1 MDQVVLTA
9 AEAMLTAPVRHQLT
23 ATVGEIR
30 DFFEDDHVHAA
41 LILGPAG
48 YLAAVVERH
57 DITHGQDP
65 GAAAAPLGRL
75 AGRTVLEDASLPAV
89 QRSMSATGRRRVAVI
104 TG

>member
-1 MDQVVLTA
+1 MLTA

-57 DITHGQDP
+57 DITRGQDP
-65 GAAAAPLGRL
+65 DAAAHVCRLGLHVRWREHRCSRF
-75 AGRTVLEDASLPAV
+75 A
-89 QRSMSATGRRRVAVI
+89 
-104 TG
+104 